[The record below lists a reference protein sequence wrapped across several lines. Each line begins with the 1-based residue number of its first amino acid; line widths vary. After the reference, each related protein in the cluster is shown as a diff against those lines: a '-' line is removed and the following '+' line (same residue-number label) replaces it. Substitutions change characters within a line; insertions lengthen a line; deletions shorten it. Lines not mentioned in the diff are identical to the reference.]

1 VLCRV
6 VQLPGLC
13 NSYPYPWVL
22 CRVVNCFSD
31 IYSIAVFVE
40 AFEAGLLRLSKQGTQ
55 YVSLMF
61 LTASD
66 PRHWPMDGR
75 LQVYL
80 QDLLVYSSII
90 PLKAKHVAMPLKVCL
105 YQWIWAMWLGPSWEM
120 AAFLISLSSMLSWI
134 IAQLPQFISNWR
146 LLSAEAPPPWFLF
159 QWLAVSNHLSCVS
172 IHPTHCH
179 ILKTFIFLWF
189 FDPEGLRLRSN

>member
-1 VLCRV
+1 
-6 VQLPGLC
+6 
-13 NSYPYPWVL
+13 
-22 CRVVNCFSD
+22 
-31 IYSIAVFVE
+31 
-40 AFEAGLLRLSKQGTQ
+40 
-55 YVSLMF
+55 MF

-66 PRHWPMDGR
+66 PRHSPMDGW

-90 PLKAKHVAMPLKVCL
+90 PLTAKHVAMPLNVCL
-105 YQWIWAMWLGPSWEM
+105 YQWIRAMRLGPPWEM
-120 AAFLISLSSMLSWI
+120 AAFLISLSSMLCWI

-146 LLSAEAPPPWFLF
+146 LLSAEAPPSWFLF

-179 ILKTFIFLWF
+179 ILKNSYFSGSLT
-189 FDPEGLRLRSN
+189 LRALG